1 MGAFNARSPEWWKND
16 HTAAEGP
23 QVESL
28 TSSYVLIQV
37 ISQPTPILPTSNSC
51 IDLIFTNQ
59 LNLVIE
65 SDVHTSL
72 RPNSYHQLCSQNSTI
87 EYPPIYKSL
96 IRNYKNPNVNRTN
109 TVTGI
114 NHLKGKIFKIRSV
127 FSIKQ

>member
-51 IDLIFTNQ
+51 SDLIFTNQ

-72 RPNSYHQLCSQNSTI
+72 RPNSYHQFVFTKLNHRISSNIQ
-87 EYPPIYKSL
+87 KSYSEL
-96 IRNYKNPNVNRTN
+96 QK
-109 TVTGI
+109 
-114 NHLKGKIFKIRSV
+114 S
-127 FSIKQ
+127 

>member
-1 MGAFNARSPEWWKND
+1 MGAFNTRSPEWWKND

-37 ISQPTPILPTSNSC
+37 ISQPTPILPTSTSC

-72 RPNSYHQLCSQNSTI
+72 RPNSYHQFVFTKLNHRISSNIQ
-87 EYPPIYKSL
+87 KSYSEL
-96 IRNYKNPNVNRTN
+96 QK
-109 TVTGI
+109 
-114 NHLKGKIFKIRSV
+114 S
-127 FSIKQ
+127 

>member
-37 ISQPTPILPTSNSC
+37 ISQPTPILLTSTSC

-59 LNLVIE
+59 PNLVIKNG
-65 SDVHTSL
+65 VHASL
-72 RPNSYHQLCSQNSTI
+72 LPNSYHLFVFTKLNHRISFN
-87 EYPPIYKSL
+87 
-96 IRNYKNPNVNRTN
+96 IRTLYSELPKC
-109 TVTGI
+109 
-114 NHLKGKIFKIRSV
+114 
-127 FSIKQ
+127 